1 LYKKSNLLI
10 AAILLLACILPA
22 LSLVPAEA
30 QTTYTYTFN
39 GLIDE
44 TRLTPVNTG
53 ANVTVIYSPQASH
66 APDNFITP
74 SNGSP
79 YTYTTN
85 AIPLYFLYDLSNYYG
100 YNVTRQYW
108 LDPDET
114 SGTYT
119 VYSTL
124 PNLQS
129 ISFIIRALGGVEPG
143 QYIQAELVSVQG
155 TQAIT
160 ARSLIDQT
168 NTAQLSLRPESV
180 YRITLTFPD
189 GTKFSFGN
197 VVVSTSAITLT
208 ISPMSF
214 SQETIWQY
222 QYVRL
227 TASKPTPD
235 TIRVNYEDLLGGTI
249 SAQYNITDQQGSIVF
264 TMLYDNTVSF
274 SDLWI
279 DASPSAVYFL
289 TAQVNHAVF
298 GQLTFEQTIGGDSSA
313 NAQRIDLA
321 VFGNFMGI
329 PTEQIVA
336 AIIILVVFGVF
347 SAINAYIGLFVGVAA
362 SIFLWWIGWLTLNTG
377 VFVAS
382 FCLVILLAITYW
394 KRRGG

>member
-1 LYKKSNLLI
+1 MYKKSNLLLT
-10 AAILLLACILPA
+10 AILLLACILPA

-53 ANVTVIYSPQASH
+53 ANVTVIYPPTANH

-74 SNGSP
+74 ANGSP

-279 DASPSAVYFL
+279 DVSPSAVYFL

-313 NAQRIDLA
+313 HAQRIDLA

>member
-53 ANVTVIYSPQASH
+53 ANVTVIYPPTANH

-74 SNGSP
+74 ANGSP
-79 YTYTTN
+79 YTYTTTSQ
-85 AIPLYFLYDLSNYYG
+85 PLYFQYDLSNYYG
-100 YNVTRQYW
+100 YNITRQYW
-108 LDPDET
+108 LDQNEY
-114 SGTYT
+114 SGNYT
-119 VYSTL
+119 IYSSL
-124 PNLQS
+124 PNLQP
-129 ISFIIRALGGVEPG
+129 ISFVMRTLGGVNPG
-143 QYIQAELVSVQG
+143 IFVQAELLSVQG
-155 TQAIT
+155 TPAI
-160 ARSLIDQT
+160 AAKSPIDAT
-168 NTAQLSLRPESV
+168 NTAQLTLRPESI
-180 YRITLTFPD
+180 YRITLIFQD
-189 GTKFSFGN
+189 GTTFTFGN
-197 VVVSTSAITLT
+197 VAITSSVITLT

-214 SQETIWQY
+214 PQETIWQY
-222 QYVRL
+222 QYVHL

-249 SAQYNITDQQGSIVF
+249 SVTYDITDQQDNIVF
-264 TMLYDNTVSF
+264 TILHEDTTSF

-279 DASPSAVYFL
+279 DVSPSAVYFL
-289 TAQVNHAVF
+289 TAQVNHTVF
-298 GQLTFEQTIGGDSSA
+298 GQLTFKQTIGGDASA
-313 NAQRIDLA
+313 NSPRIDLA

-329 PTEQIVA
+329 PSEQIVA

-347 SAINAYIGLFVGVAA
+347 SAINSYLGTFAGIVV
-362 SIFLWWIGWLTLNTG
+362 SIMLWWIGWLTLNSG
-377 VFVAS
+377 VFVAA
-382 FCLVILLAITYW
+382 FCLMILLAITYW